1 MARTKTATTSKKAT
15 AGRIRPASTVMAVAA
30 TPTPSRPRTR
40 AKRTKEPVA
49 PAVPALI
56 PVPPVQT
63 ETGGKLARIIALLR
77 RPQGATIEE
86 LMQLTGWLSH
96 SVRGALSGALKRDR
110 GLAVGS
116 GVEPDRGRV
125 YRITEPAKTAPAIQT
140 ASGPVPRPAKIGR
153 AKQPSNSTGAAA

>member
-15 AGRIRPASTVMAVAA
+15 AGRIRPASTVTAVAA
-30 TPTPSRPRTR
+30 TPSLPRTR
-40 AKRTKEPVA
+40 AKKTKEPVA

>member
-15 AGRIRPASTVMAVAA
+15 AGRIRPASTVTAVAA
-30 TPTPSRPRTR
+30 TPSLPRTR
-40 AKRTKEPVA
+40 AKKTKEPVA

-86 LMQLTGWLSH
+86 LMH
-96 SVRGALSGALKRDR
+96 VKR
-110 GLAVGS
+110 
-116 GVEPDRGRV
+116 
-125 YRITEPAKTAPAIQT
+125 RIDQTERL
-140 ASGPVPRPAKIGR
+140 GFV
-153 AKQPSNSTGAAA
+153 